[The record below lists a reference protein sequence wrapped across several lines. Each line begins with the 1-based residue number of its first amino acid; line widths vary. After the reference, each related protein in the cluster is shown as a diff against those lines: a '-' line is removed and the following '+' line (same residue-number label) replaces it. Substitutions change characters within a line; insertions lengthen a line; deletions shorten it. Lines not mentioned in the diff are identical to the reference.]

1 MRAAVTVAGSLKL
14 LRVSGSRIGIG
25 IGIGIGHGAF
35 PSSSSSPSPLRAPVG
50 RERPF
55 APRPIAGRETGT
67 RPTTGPRMTAATRET
82 AAQSIWEQIT
92 SRYNAAQASQASSFT
107 ETDTELYEDT
117 STGLS
122 PSTLPPLS
130 YIVKVARRLREKPK
144 NASNKPAATR
154 EEKTKNNPFL
164 PPDPE
169 LYVLQ
174 LTPTHSLVLNKFN
187 ITPHHVIVITDAF
200 EEQEVPLSVADFE
213 ATWMVVRGMQGER
226 EGVEGVEG
234 VEGGMAFF
242 NRGPLSG
249 ASQPHKHIQCVPLPL
264 MNGMGSP
271 FEGLIRAALSAS
283 SDADASATVSVDAL
297 PFMHGVRSVVDATP
311 SDVHAACEAILDGLE
326 ARLQGMWTRD
336 DSYNLLLTKEYLM
349 VIPRRAEFVESV
361 GANAMGFAG
370 SFFLGTQAEIDDLKR
385 LGPSRVLQ
393 GLGFPSI
400 TR

>member
-1 MRAAVTVAGSLKL
+1 
-14 LRVSGSRIGIG
+14 
-25 IGIGIGHGAF
+25 
-35 PSSSSSPSPLRAPVG
+35 
-50 RERPF
+50 
-55 APRPIAGRETGT
+55 
-67 RPTTGPRMTAATRET
+67 MTAATRET

-92 SRYNAAQASQASSFT
+92 NRYNAAQASQASSFT

-117 STGLS
+117 STGPS

-154 EEKTKNNPFL
+154 EEKMKNNPFL

-169 LYVLQ
+169 LYVMQ

-326 ARLQGMWTRD
+326 ARLRGMWTRD

>member
-1 MRAAVTVAGSLKL
+1 
-14 LRVSGSRIGIG
+14 
-25 IGIGIGHGAF
+25 
-35 PSSSSSPSPLRAPVG
+35 
-50 RERPF
+50 
-55 APRPIAGRETGT
+55 
-67 RPTTGPRMTAATRET
+67 MTAATRET

-92 SRYNAAQASQASSFT
+92 NRYNAAQASQASSFT

-154 EEKTKNNPFL
+154 EEKMKNNPFL

-169 LYVLQ
+169 LYVMQ

-234 VEGGMAFF
+234 VERDAGGDLDARWT
-242 NRGPLSG
+242 NRARSDRGSKAGIRTWMIRPRCRFPIG
-249 ASQPHKHIQCVPLPL
+249 CVE
-264 MNGMGSP
+264 
-271 FEGLIRAALSAS
+271 EGRWGRTRRAIRRARDVQTGRRRRTRGGRESSA
-283 SDADASATVSVDAL
+283 
-297 PFMHGVRSVVDATP
+297 M
-311 SDVHAACEAILDGLE
+311 
-326 ARLQGMWTRD
+326 RD
-336 DSYNLLLTKEYLM
+336 D
-349 VIPRRAEFVESV
+349 VR
-361 GANAMGFAG
+361 G
-370 SFFLGTQAEIDDLKR
+370 D
-385 LGPSRVLQ
+385 
-393 GLGFPSI
+393 
-400 TR
+400 